1 MLMRK
6 ILKGFIMLSFTAFLI
21 SSAAYIQVNFGSD
34 LGVPAWFAA
43 LTGILVSVYKLI
55 SDHD

>member
-1 MLMRK
+1 
-6 ILKGFIMLSFTAFLI
+6 MLSFTAFLI
-21 SSAAYIQVNFGSD
+21 SSASYIQVNFGSD